1 MSAQTSTSPPRST
14 TITVSVI
21 ACHAGLVVECPE
33 EQAEKV
39 AWFIEGVM
47 VAGMNQVLYPCLD
60 ADHPERTL
68 PRPLPYASC
77 VASSIPSLVGSRALK
92 RASITSTTDP
102 SSVPNHKSLGMY
114 SSCREGVP
122 GCPAPPPALP
132 RSGQHIVLVV

>member
-33 EQAEKV
+33 EQAEEV
-39 AWFIEGVM
+39 AWFIEEVM
-47 VAGMNQVLYPCLD
+47 VAGMNQVLNSWSGRRPPR
-60 ADHPERTL
+60 ADSTPTL
-68 PRPLPYASC
+68 AVRLLRRLFDT
-77 VASSIPSLVGSRALK
+77 LVGSRALK

-114 SSCREGVP
+114 SSYREGIP
-122 GCPAPPPALP
+122 GCPAAPPALP
-132 RSGQHIVLVV
+132 RTGQHNFLVV